1 VRLRA
6 RTCNARR
13 PFRPKQQACATPH
26 HAAPDQYDFIGAFA
40 AVIAFKCEGHVVGSR
55 LAIPPDS
62 PMTKLSLCSE
72 MRRCDGRV
80 DGKCASPPRNL
91 FIYVTVTVDV
101 ICLCFVMKITAFID
115 RYTFQVLGLTLTAVF
130 FGILLLNAISR

>member
-1 VRLRA
+1 MRA
-6 RTCNARR
+6 DHFALNSKPAPHRIMQHRTN
-13 PFRPKQQACATPH
+13 
-26 HAAPDQYDFIGAFA
+26 YDFIGAFA

-115 RYTFQVLGLTLTAVF
+115 RYTVQVLGLTLTAVF